1 MRSHLNHLEISVPQ
15 HVLSRRGFLGSLGAL
30 TLAPRLFGS
39 EPASDAIPVTA
50 INHVMIRVTDLGR
63 SLDWYQRLFGMP
75 VVARQGETV
84 ILRVG
89 NGPQFLEMTSG
100 ADAKPGI
107 AHFGLSVDNFN
118 PDRVVGI
125 LKAHGIALA
134 QKPAPMKAHVRI
146 GGQPAG
152 GTTEVYVGDPDGIVV
167 QLQDSSYNG
176 RTGPLGDRPSKAP
189 ESAPAAGLLPVRD
202 YNHVTSFVPDQ
213 RRTVGFYQKLFR
225 MPIDTYQ
232 GPLPILRVG
241 TGNQSLAFV
250 GADDRHA
257 PAFIDHVCFA
267 VDDFKPD
274 RILATLAD
282 YGVSPRADESRRPA
296 PLKSYVTMRMPD
308 RGGAPGGTPELYFT
322 DPDGIL
328 LQVQDVRYC
337 CGGGYLGDERGT
349 PKACRE

>member
-1 MRSHLNHLEISVPQ
+1 MRSNLNHLKPVSPQ
-15 HVLSRRGFLGSLGAL
+15 EFLSRRVFLGSLSAL
-30 TLAPRLFGS
+30 TLTSRLFGS
-39 EPASDAIPVTA
+39 DPTSGAISATA
-50 INHVMIRVTDLGR
+50 INHVTINVTDLRR

-89 NGPQFLEMTSG
+89 NGPQFLAIASR
-100 ADAKPGI
+100 AQAKPEI
-107 AHFGLSVDNFN
+107 TSLGLSTDNFDL
-118 PDRVVGI
+118 DRIVKI
-125 LKAHGIALA
+125 LKAHAIALA
-134 QKPAPMKAHVRI
+134 PKPAPLKAHVRI
-146 GGQPAG
+146 GEQTVG
-152 GTTEVYVGDPDGIVV
+152 GTPEVYIGDPDGIVV
-167 QLQDSSYNG
+167 QIQHSSYDG
-176 RTGPLGDRPSKAP
+176 RTGPLGGERSKAS
-189 ESAPAAGLLPVRD
+189 ESAPVAGLLAVRD

-213 RRTVGFYQKLFR
+213 GRTVGFYQKLFQ

-241 TGNQSLAFV
+241 AGNQSLAFV

-267 VDDFKPD
+267 VDDFNPD
-274 RILATLAD
+274 RILAILAD
-282 YGVSPRADESRRPA
+282 YGVTPRADERRRPM

-308 RGGAPGGTPELYFT
+308 RGGAPVGTPELYFT

-337 CGGGYLGDERGT
+337 CGSGYLGDERGT
-349 PKACRE
+349 PKAPRE

>member
-1 MRSHLNHLEISVPQ
+1 MHSNLNHLKTASPQ
-15 HVLSRRGFLGSLGAL
+15 ECLSRRVFLSSLGAL
-30 TLAPRLFGS
+30 TLAPRLFGN
-39 EPASDAIPVTA
+39 EPTADAIPVTA
-50 INHVMIRVTDLGR
+50 INHVMINVTDLGR
-63 SLDWYQRLFGMP
+63 SLDWYQTLFGMS
-75 VVARQGETV
+75 VVARQAETI

-89 NGPQFLEMTSG
+89 KGPQYLEMASR
-100 ADAKPGI
+100 ANVAPGI
-107 AHFGLSVDNFN
+107 THFGLSTDNFDV
-118 PDRVVGI
+118 DRVAGI
-125 LKAHGIALA
+125 LKTQGIAFA
-134 QKPAPMKAHVRI
+134 QKPGPMKAHI
-146 GGQPAG
+146 GGQPIG
-152 GTTEVYVGDPDGIVV
+152 SPPEVYVGDPDGIVI
-167 QLQDSSYNG
+167 QLQDSSCDG
-176 RTGPLGDRPSKAP
+176 SPGPLGVERSKVP
-189 ESAPAAGLLPVRD
+189 ESDPAAGLLAVRD

-241 TGNQSLAFV
+241 AGNQSLAFV
-250 GADDRHA
+250 GADDRRA

-267 VDDFKPD
+267 VDDFNPD

-282 YGVSPRADESRRPA
+282 YGVTPRADQRRRPA

-337 CGGGYLGDERGT
+337 CGSGYLGDERGT
-349 PKACRE
+349 PKSPRE

>member
-1 MRSHLNHLEISVPQ
+1 MRSNLNHLKTASPQ
-15 HVLSRRGFLGSLGAL
+15 EFLSRRVFLSSLGVL

-50 INHVMIRVTDLGR
+50 INHVMIHVTDLGR
-63 SLDWYQRLFGMP
+63 SLDWYQKLFGMS
-75 VVARQGETV
+75 VEARQGETV

-89 NGPQFLEMTSG
+89 NGPQFLEIASRV
-100 ADAKPGI
+100 DAKPGI
-107 AHFGLSVDNFN
+107 VHFGLSVDNFN

-134 QKPAPMKAHVRI
+134 QKPAPMKARVRI
-146 GGQPAG
+146 GGQPIG
-152 GTTEVYVGDPDGIVV
+152 GTPAVYVGDPDGIVV
-167 QLQDSSYNG
+167 QLQDSSCDG
-176 RTGPLGDRPSKAP
+176 GTGPLKDEHSQAP
-189 ESAPAAGLLPVRD
+189 KSAPAAGLLPVRD
-202 YNHVTSFVPDQ
+202 YNHVTSFVTNQ
-213 RRTVGFYQKLFR
+213 RRTVGFYQKLFQ

-250 GADDRHA
+250 GAPDRQA

-267 VDDFKPD
+267 VEDFDPD

-282 YGVSPRADESRRPA
+282 YGVTPRADERRRPA

-337 CGGGYLGDERGT
+337 CGSGYLGDERGT
-349 PKACRE
+349 PKTPRE

>member
-1 MRSHLNHLEISVPQ
+1 MRSNLNHLKTASPQ
-15 HVLSRRGFLGSLGAL
+15 EFLSRRVFLGSLGAL

-50 INHVMIRVTDLGR
+50 INHVMINVTDLGR
-63 SLDWYQRLFGMP
+63 SLDWYQKLFGMS
-75 VVARQGETV
+75 VVARQGETI

-89 NGPQFLEMTSG
+89 KGPQFLEMASQVNAT
-100 ADAKPGI
+100 PGI
-107 AHFGLSVDNFN
+107 THFGLSTDNCD

-146 GGQPAG
+146 AGQPIG
-152 GTTEVYVGDPDGIVV
+152 GTPEVYVGDPDGVVV
-167 QLQDSSYNG
+167 QLQDSSCG
-176 RTGPLGDRPSKAP
+176 GGTGPLGVEHTKLL
-189 ESAPAAGLLPVRD
+189 ESDPAAGLLAVRD

-225 MPIDTYQ
+225 MPVDTYQ

-282 YGVSPRADESRRPA
+282 YGVTPRADERRRPA

-337 CGGGYLGDERGT
+337 CGSGYLGDERGT
-349 PKACRE
+349 PEAPGE